1 MIGVILLKLTM
12 TAVAAYLALSVA
24 RQVQGGLPPQLSR
37 LGGRDTTRLEGRD
50 ALSFYAL
57 ALGAFGIALLLVWA
71 Y

>member
-1 MIGVILLKLTM
+1 MIDVVLLRLTL
-12 TAVAAYLALSVA
+12 TLIAAYLALSIA

-37 LGGRDTTRLEGRD
+37 LGGADTTRLEGRD

-57 ALGAFGIALLLVWA
+57 ALGAFGIALLLVWG